1 MARVWTPEQTKAI
14 ETRGKTLLVSAAAG
28 SGKTSTLTERIIRS
42 ITDKGIRADLSRML
56 IVTFTRA
63 SAADMKK
70 KISEALAEAIARDPR
85 DKHLATQMMFLES
98 AKISTIDS
106 FYYDLVKSNFA
117 ALSLPGNLRIGDSS
131 EMTLLYRNELESVIE
146 RFYNEEPDF
155 PWFMEHFSSL
165 RNSSSAVSIF
175 LSVYQ
180 SLLSYKDG
188 IELLQKYEREVA
200 PSPERGFFD
209 TPHGVYIKK
218 QALSRLAH
226 CISVLE
232 AACEHFSL
240 SDNPKLAANYL
251 PAFQNDLDTALAV
264 KAAILEGSYEK
275 AKDLLDAYKPLSLK
289 VVKGEL
295 DEMTKRYKK
304 ELRDEVKKILSEL
317 GDDFFAWTPDELTL
331 LANKYAA
338 VLHMLYRLLSEFE
351 ARLMEE
357 KRASGVF
364 DFADIRRFAM
374 MLTVKENGEPTEL
387 ALAYRERFDEI
398 YIDEYQDVDEV
409 QDLIFRT
416 IAKENNRFMVGDIKQ
431 SIYGFRGANSEVFAG
446 YKKGFPL
453 LGADGVTGNNASI
466 FMSDN
471 FRCDE
476 SIVKFSNLVFS
487 HLFSVCGESIGYQK
501 EDDLRFSKPVSPNQP
516 RTKVTLALVGKK
528 DPDVPKSPLKT
539 PYDEAYWI
547 ATEIE
552 RLVGKEKKADGSLIQ
567 YRDVTVLM
575 RGKTDLP
582 VIKEVFDRFSI
593 PNKSNEISD
602 FFENPDVLLILSLLS
617 SIDNPRRDVSLA
629 GALRSPFFGFTMDD
643 LVAIRR
649 NAENGLSLYDDLLKA
664 AENETEPLGQK
675 CKRFADT
682 LTYWRHKAQTLPTS
696 KLLKKLYR
704 DLSVMS
710 LSGGKSENLLRLYEY
725 ARSYEASGYKGLG
738 SFISYVN
745 ELIERGTTLAN
756 NDGDKDINAVS
767 LMTIH
772 HSKGLEFPV
781 CFLYG
786 CGKST
791 QPPNGDGLIFD
802 PHLGFAFWLRD
813 ESGFGKLASPFKHAV
828 AARSEETEQEGL
840 IRVLYVALTRARE
853 RLYLTAAVPDPD
865 KLFANAADLARFSD
879 PYSLLTAKSYL
890 KWITAALHGK
900 HTDDVLQIVQVDK
913 IHSLPTPVSQETS
926 REEKEILPDEA
937 LKATLLERFRF
948 VYPYEHISDLPAKL
962 SVSRLYPEV
971 LDEEEELSL
980 LDDSFLMPESLISTK
995 KANAAERGTATHTFL
1010 QFCNLEFAKKY
1021 GVKEELARL
1030 VEHRFLDPKMADIVN
1045 VRQLERFFESDLFSR
1060 IRTAKRVWREQ
1071 RFNIL
1076 LPAADF
1082 TAEEEKKQ
1090 LLVDETIAVQ
1100 GVIDLFFEEEN
1111 GDVILVDYKTDHLT
1125 DDELRDP
1132 TLAMKKLAER
1142 HSEQVAYYAK
1152 AIEQMCGK
1160 PPRERL
1166 IYSLPLGN
1174 TLAL

>member
-1 MARVWTPEQTKAI
+1 MARVWTPEQQKAI

-42 ITDKGIRADLSRML
+42 IMDKDVRADLSRML

-70 KISEALAEAIARDPR
+70 KISEALAEAIAKDPH
-85 DKHLATQMMFLES
+85 DKHLANQMMFLES

-131 EMTLLYRNELESVIE
+131 EMALLYRNELEAVIE

-165 RNSSSAVSIF
+165 RNSSSAVNIF

-180 SLLSYKDG
+180 NLLSYKDG
-188 IELLQKYEREVA
+188 IELLKKYERDLTF
-200 PSPERGFFD
+200 SPDTNLFD
-209 TPHGVYIKK
+209 TPHGAYIK
-218 QALSRLAH
+218 QQTLSRLEH
-226 CISVLE
+226 CISILKT
-232 AACEHFSL
+232 ACEHFQL
-240 SDNPKLAANYL
+240 SDNPKLATNYL

-264 KAAILEGSYEK
+264 KNAVLEGSYEK
-275 AKDLLDAYKPLSLK
+275 AKACLDVYKPLALIGLK
-289 VVKGEL
+289 GDL
-295 DEMTKRYKK
+295 DEMTLRYKK
-304 ELRDEVKKILSEL
+304 ELRDEVKKILSDL
-317 GDDFFAWTPDELTL
+317 GDEFFAWSHDEIVL
-331 LANKYAA
+331 LANKYTE
-338 VLHMLYRLLSEFE
+338 VLRMLYRVLSEFE
-351 ARLMEE
+351 TRTMEE
-357 KRASGVF
+357 KRANGVF

-374 MLTVKENGEPTEL
+374 KLTVKENEDPTEL

-398 YIDEYQDVDEV
+398 YIDEYQDVDQV

-416 IAKENNRFMVGDIKQ
+416 IAKDNNRFMVGDIKQ
-431 SIYGFRGANSEVFAG
+431 SIYGFRGANSTVFAG

-453 LGADGVTGNNASI
+453 LGSSTEIEKCASI

-487 HLFSVCGESIGYQK
+487 HLFSVCGKSIEYQK
-501 EDDLRFSKPVSPNQP
+501 EDDLKFSKIVPPDSL
-516 RTKVTLALVGKK
+516 RHKVTLALVGKK
-528 DPDVPKSPLKT
+528 DPTLPKSPLKD
-539 PYDEAYWI
+539 PYDEAHWI
-547 ATEIE
+547 ATEIGK
-552 RLVGKEKKADGSLIQ
+552 LVGKEKKADGSPIQ
-567 YRDVTVLM
+567 YRDITILM
-575 RGKTDLP
+575 RTKTDLP
-582 VIKEVFDRFSI
+582 IVKKVLDRFSI

-617 SIDNPRRDVSLA
+617 SIDNPRRDISLA
-629 GALRSPFFGFTMDD
+629 GMLRSPFFGFTMDE
-643 LVAIRR
+643 LVAIRQKG
-649 NAENGLSLYDDLLKA
+649 EKGLSLYDDLLNTAK
-664 AENETEPLGQK
+664 NETEFLGKK

-725 ARSYEASGYKGLG
+725 ARSYEASGYKGLS
-738 SFISYVN
+738 SFVSYVN
-745 ELIERGTTLAN
+745 ELIERGTKLAN
-756 NDGDKDINAVS
+756 NDGDTDINAITI
-767 LMTIH
+767 MTIH

-791 QPPNGDGLIFD
+791 MPPNMDSLTFD
-802 PHLGFAFWLRD
+802 SRLGFAFWLRD
-813 ESGFGKLASPFKHAV
+813 ESGFGKIASPFKHAIT
-828 AARSEETEQEGL
+828 ARNDETEQEGL
-840 IRVLYVALTRARE
+840 MRVLYVALTRARE
-853 RLYLTAAVPDPD
+853 RLYLTAAVPNPD
-865 KLFANAADLARFSD
+865 KLWNNAANLVQFSD
-879 PYSLLTAKSYL
+879 PYSLLNAKSYL

-900 HTDDVLQIVQVDK
+900 CTSDILQIVEIDK

-926 REEKEILPDEA
+926 HTETEILPDEA
-937 LKATLLERFRF
+937 LKATLSERFRF

-962 SVSRLYPEV
+962 SVSKLYPTV

-980 LDDSFLMPESLISTK
+980 LDDSFLLPESLISTE

-1010 QFCNLEFAKKY
+1010 QFCNLEFAQKY
-1021 GVKEELARL
+1021 GVKEELTRL

-1045 VRQLERFFESDLFSR
+1045 VKQLEGFFQSGLFAR
-1060 IRTAKRVWREQ
+1060 IRAAKKVWREQ

-1076 LPAADF
+1076 LPATDF
-1082 TAEEEKKQ
+1082 TAEAEKKK
-1090 LLVDETIAVQ
+1090 LLENETIAVQ
-1100 GVIDLFFEEEN
+1100 GIIDLFFEEEN

-1125 DDELRDP
+1125 EEERRDP

-1142 HSEQVAYYAK
+1142 HGEQIAYYAK

-1160 PPRERL
+1160 TPTERL
-1166 IYSLPLGN
+1166 IYSLPLGD